1 MTSVYLITKI
11 LIKIATNDVGYD
23 FMLLRHKL
31 YYGQNLKNLKNL
43 IININMLLLSKL
55 IALLFRLH
63 FPKAEI

>member
-31 YYGQNLKNLKNL
+31 YYGQNNKNL